1 MLSTALGVAAA
12 MVSLAFALST
22 LERWLAGHKPHELAW
37 TVSLLMFTVAALA
50 LAAGA
55 QGGWHG
61 VTFRVFWIFGAVA
74 NVPFLAVGTVYLL
87 ASRRTGHLTAAA
99 VALAVAYAAGVVT
112 VAPFH
117 APLPVDRLPQGSEV
131 FGPLPRI
138 FAAVASGGAALV
150 VFGGAAWSAV
160 RYRGG
165 RLTWANVLIA
175 VGTAITG
182 ASGLANSVL
191 GQMTAFAVFLVAGI
205 VVIFAGFLVAG
216 AGSPSQVR
224 RLSAVP
230 DAAPSRQHPAAA
242 SPRT

>member
-1 MLSTALGVAAA
+1 MVSTALGVAAA
-12 MVSLAFALST
+12 LVALAFALST
-22 LERWLAGHKPHELAW
+22 FERWLRGHKPHELAW
-37 TVSLLMFTVAALA
+37 TVSLLMFSVASLA

-55 QGGWHG
+55 RGGWNG
-61 VTFRVFWIFGAVA
+61 PTFRVFWIFGAVA
-74 NVPFLAVGTVYLL
+74 NVPLLAVGTVYLL
-87 ASRRTGHLTAAA
+87 ADRRTGHITAGA
-99 VALAVAYAAGVVT
+99 VALAVAFAAGVIT

-117 APLPVDRLPQGSEV
+117 APLPVHRLPQGSEV

-150 VFGGAAWSAV
+150 VFAGAAWSAV

-175 VGTAITG
+175 TGTAITG

-205 VVIFAGFLVAG
+205 VVIFSGFLVAG
-216 AGSPSQVR
+216 TAPKMP

-230 DAAPSRQHPAAA
+230 DATPSLPRPEAATR
-242 SPRT
+242 RT